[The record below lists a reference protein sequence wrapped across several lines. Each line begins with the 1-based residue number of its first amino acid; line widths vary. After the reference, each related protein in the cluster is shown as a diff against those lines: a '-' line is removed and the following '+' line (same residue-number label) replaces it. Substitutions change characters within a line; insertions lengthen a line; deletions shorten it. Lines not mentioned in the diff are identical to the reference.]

1 MKTLPALMFSSAL
14 VITGCGSSS
23 SGSDTG
29 KLTLGLTDGPVENAE
44 QVVVTFNAV
53 ELHGAENKTITFD
66 KPKAINLLAYQGEDR
81 IVLLDDEVLQAGNY
95 QWIRL
100 AVDEAGSYIL
110 IDGQQ
115 HPLDIPS
122 GAQTGL
128 KLNRG
133 FTLAA
138 DGSTDFT
145 IDFDLRKSVTLS
157 NQGYKLRPTL
167 RITDNLQSGTISGT
181 VAASLIEDASCN
193 NGDNNDQG
201 NAIYL
206 FSGSDAELQDIQT
219 NAGDPLASATVVYD
233 GEQQQY
239 RYTLGFVPYGDYS
252 VTFTCNSSLDN
263 ADEDNSA
270 LMNFSPAVNV
280 SLNDQQANANI
291 SAPEA

>member
-29 KLTLGLTDGPVENAE
+29 KLTLGLTDGPVDNAE

-66 KPKAINLLAYQGEDR
+66 EPKAINLLAYQGEDR

-181 VAASLIEDASCN
+181 VAASLIEDPSCN

-201 NAIYL
+201 NAVYL
-206 FSGSDAELQDIQT
+206 FSGSDAEPQDIQT

-280 SLNDQQANANI
+280 SLNDQQASANI

>member
-66 KPKAINLLAYQGEDR
+66 EPKAINLLAYQGEDR

-100 AVDEAGSYIL
+100 AVDEASSYIL

-115 HPLDIPS
+115 HTLDIPS

-138 DGSTDFT
+138 DGSTDFA

-201 NAIYL
+201 NAVYL

-280 SLNDQQANANI
+280 SLNDQQASANI

>member
-66 KPKAINLLAYQGEDR
+66 EPKAINLLAYQGEDR

-201 NAIYL
+201 NAVYL
-206 FSGSDAELQDIQT
+206 FSGSDAEPQDIQT

-233 GEQQQY
+233 SEQQQY

-280 SLNDQQANANI
+280 SLNDQQASANI